1 MNQAHFATAFSFSG
15 KPGDSNAS
23 STSSAGPG
31 LVGRSA
37 PIRVAASVSGRQATP
52 ASTPV
57 TSGRAGST
65 GRVVAKAAPVPRT
78 VDAKAWSRGATFPT
92 GTGRPVI
99 ASAAPTTSAS
109 GPSLQIPSAQS
120 AGTSCASRDARDSRD
135 AREDLQPVRRA
146 RSAGRTG
153 AGPENKAVTAAAE
166 FRRSSDQVS
175 APRRDSPRNCSP
187 QGGKLRR
194 ASPVRKGSREQSRS
208 PEPPRARPA
217 AAHAQ
222 VTEPD
227 AGSSARSTQPDR
239 STQPEQA
246 LSPEPSF
253 VQSLARLA
261 LALEKSGN
269 SSTGAAAAAAAVAA
283 AVAKPGDAEGIGDL
297 TPYFQAEQPLQIS
310 GSEEA
315 LRARCARLEHEVA
328 ELRAQLARRLDHAML
343 ELAASRQTAENANAQ
358 VAALRAELASGR
370 EVKHNGSIEARHWP
384 QQLSDLI

>member
-153 AGPENKAVTAAAE
+153 AG
-166 FRRSSDQVS
+166 VS

>member
-153 AGPENKAVTAAAE
+153 AGPENK
-166 FRRSSDQVS
+166 VS

-310 GSEEA
+310 QLPGGSEEA